1 MDSPQRQIL
10 ACRRATHGLSP
21 APRDRIGSRPGPR
34 TAAIDDDTRT
44 VASDLER
51 PAEAASSEPGS
62 AGVVFVVDDDEAVRD
77 SLGLLLRS
85 VGHRTELFD
94 SANAFLEAFDAGRR
108 GCLVLDVRMPGMSG
122 LDLQR
127 ELSRRGAQLPIVF
140 ITGHGDVPMAVRA
153 MQDGAVDF
161 LEKPFKEQD
170 LLDRISGALAIG
182 SRRRRESDEEAA
194 IADRHASLT
203 PREREVLDLV
213 VEGIANKVIAS
224 RLGAS
229 RRTIE
234 IHRANVMRKMEADS
248 LAHLVRM
255 TMRLRRGGPAG
266 SASGG

>member
-1 MDSPQRQIL
+1 MAGP
-10 ACRRATHGLSP
+10 GLS
-21 APRDRIGSRPGPR
+21 ASSRAIGSGFASGRETAALHDGPR
-34 TAAIDDDTRT
+34 T
-44 VASDLER
+44 VPSDLER
-51 PAEAASSEPGS
+51 PAETASGDSS
-62 AGVVFVVDDDEAVRD
+62 SDVVVVVVDDDEAVRD
-77 SLGLLLRS
+77 SLGMLLRS
-85 VGHRTELFD
+85 VGYRTELFD
-94 SANAFLEAFDAGRR
+94 SANAFLEAFDASRP
-108 GCLVLDVRMPGMSG
+108 GCLVLDVRLPGMSG
-122 LDLQR
+122 LDLQQ
-127 ELSRRGAQLPIVF
+127 ELSQRGAQLPIVF

-153 MQDGAVDF
+153 MKLGAVDF

-182 SRRRRESDEEAA
+182 RRRRQRSDEEAA
-194 IADRHASLT
+194 VADRYASLT

-255 TMRLRRGGPAG
+255 AMRLRRGGPAG
-266 SASGG
+266 PATGG